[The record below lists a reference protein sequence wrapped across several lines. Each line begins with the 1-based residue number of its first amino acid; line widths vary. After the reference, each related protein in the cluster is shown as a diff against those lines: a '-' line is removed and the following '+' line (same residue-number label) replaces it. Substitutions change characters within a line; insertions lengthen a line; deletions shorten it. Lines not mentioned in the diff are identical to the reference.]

1 MVLNLSLR
9 GSRGIYLYEIIVS
22 DLNFFLMKMI
32 INIFSRTWCLR
43 DLFKECVY
51 FVEVYLY

>member
-43 DLFKECVY
+43 DLFKECAY